1 MSAALVDTSV
11 WIARELGREVN
22 LLLVPETV
30 FVSVVTLGELQAGVL
45 AAADTA
51 TRSQRLETVRS
62 LAAIQPL
69 PIDGALRNGRSCVSA
84 CTRPAEESTSTTC
97 GLPRPRWCINYRSSP
112 KTQTSMSSLR
122 SARLRSSEPEMTLK
136 TRKLTAAVTRIPDED
151 GPTRN
156 SARGWASEQVSA
168 GRERR

>member
-1 MSAALVDTSV
+1 MIAALVDTSV

-22 LLLVPETV
+22 LLLVPEAV

-69 PIDGALRNGRSCVSA
+69 PIDEAVAAQWAQLRVRLHETGRRINVNDLWIAATALVHQLPVLTQDADFDVLAEIGALEVIRA
-84 CTRPAEESTSTTC
+84 
-97 GLPRPRWCINYRSSP
+97 
-112 KTQTSMSSLR
+112 
-122 SARLRSSEPEMTLK
+122 
-136 TRKLTAAVTRIPDED
+136 
-151 GPTRN
+151 
-156 SARGWASEQVSA
+156 
-168 GRERR
+168 